1 MEITAEEM
9 KKTIRDFYKKLDEVS
24 PVDFDCGK
32 LCGAACCGTAQN
44 DYETNQLG
52 LYLMPG
58 EELMYENSD
67 DFELYCINSDDED
80 YFQDGLYLVACKNP
94 PHCNR
99 EIRPIQCRTFP
110 LIPHISEDGLF
121 HLILDE
127 NEFPYECPIIR
138 DKIKLNDDFIEVN
151 FMVWKKLINNPLVND
166 LIESDSRIRDNEGDE
181 YEIII

>member
-1 MEITAEEM
+1 MEITADEM
-9 KKTIRDFYKKLDEVS
+9 KKTIEKFYQMLDEVS
-24 PVDFDCGK
+24 PVDFDCGT
-32 LCGAACCGTAQN
+32 LCGAACCGTDEN
-44 DYETNQLG
+44 DYENSQLG

-67 DFELYCINSDDED
+67 EFELYCIDSDDED
-80 YFQDGLYLVACKNP
+80 YFQDELYLVACKNP

-99 EIRPIQCRTFP
+99 KIRPIQCRTFP
-110 LIPHISEDGLF
+110 LIPHISEDGNF

-138 DKIKLNDDFIEVN
+138 DNMKLNDDFIQVN
-151 FMVWKKLINNPLVND
+151 YKVWRKLINNPLVYE
-166 LIESDSRIRDNEGDE
+166 LIESDSRIRDEQKDE